1 MSTITIWGR
10 KSSVNVQLVLWALD
24 ELGLDFDRID
34 AGFIYGVVDSADFCR
49 MNPNRLVPVLVD
61 GDSAPIFE
69 SAAILRYL
77 ADRYGD
83 HDFWPQNSVGRAQ
96 VDKWAEWAKWNVG
109 HAFIVNIFYGLV
121 RTPADK
127 IDHAAINSAI
137 VDLERVLA
145 LADKKLATSTFIAS
159 SQFTLADMTLGYC
172 LYRYYDIDVVRAPLL
187 NLRRYYD
194 LLTTRSAYQ
203 RHVMV
208 SYDELRAQAE

>member
-1 MSTITIWGR
+1 MSSITIWGR

-34 AGFIYGVVDSADFCR
+34 AGFTYGVVDTADFSR
-49 MNPNRLVPVLVD
+49 MNPNGLVPVLVD
-61 GDSAPIFE
+61 GDDAPIFE

-83 HDFWPQNSVGRAQ
+83 SNFWPKNVAARAQ
-96 VDKWAEWAKWNVG
+96 IDKWAEWAKWNVG
-109 HAFIVNIFYGLV
+109 HAFIVSVFYGLV

-127 IDHAAINSAI
+127 IDYDAVRIAIGH
-137 VDLERVLA
+137 LEKVLA
-145 LADKKLATSTFIAS
+145 LADARLATSPYIAS
-159 SQFTLADMTLGYC
+159 SQFTLADITLGYC
-172 LYRYYDIDVVRAPLL
+172 LFRYYDIDVVRAELP

-194 LLTTRSAYQ
+194 LLTTRPAFQ

-208 SYDELRAQAE
+208 SYDELRA